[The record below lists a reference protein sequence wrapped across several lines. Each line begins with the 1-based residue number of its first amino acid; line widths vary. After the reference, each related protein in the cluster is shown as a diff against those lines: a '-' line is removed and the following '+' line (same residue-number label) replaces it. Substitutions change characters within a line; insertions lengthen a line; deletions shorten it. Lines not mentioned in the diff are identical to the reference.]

1 MACSIPDR
9 IKVPRRFWSWLQ
21 RYDLAPTAALRHA
34 DLPLVAYED
43 ETYLLTTAQFFA
55 LWRSIGEICPD
66 PAFGLT
72 FASQVDFA
80 ALPLATL
87 ASYHARDYRDA
98 LTRQVRFHQLCAPAE
113 MRIQERRDEYVI
125 LKKWLY
131 AIEEEPPL
139 LVDACL
145 AILVELGRRGAQ
157 VPIRPK
163 RIDLKQRRQRGST
176 HEAYFN
182 CPVNFG
188 ASRNAIV
195 LHREDLDRPF
205 VTYNAELLEMMQ
217 SALEKKAR
225 GCREETSASEQVKW
239 LLKQMLAG
247 GRPDI
252 TDVARELGLS
262 VRTLQRRIVEEGTTF
277 RDLLLAVRQEL
288 VRKYFAQPGI
298 QINEVA
304 FQLGYEDTNSFYRAF
319 RNWEGTT
326 PSQWR
331 TDWKETGVSSVS

>member
-1 MACSIPDR
+1 
-9 IKVPRRFWSWLQ
+9 
-21 RYDLAPTAALRHA
+21 
-34 DLPLVAYED
+34 
-43 ETYLLTTAQFFA
+43 
-55 LWRSIGEICPD
+55 
-66 PAFGLT
+66 
-72 FASQVDFA
+72 
-80 ALPLATL
+80 
-87 ASYHARDYRDA
+87 
-98 LTRQVRFHQLCAPAE
+98 
-113 MRIQERRDEYVI
+113 
-125 LKKWLY
+125 
-131 AIEEEPPL
+131 
-139 LVDACL
+139 
-145 AILVELGRRGAQ
+145 
-157 VPIRPK
+157 
-163 RIDLKQRRQRGST
+163 LKQRRERGGT
-176 HEAYFN
+176 HEAYFS

-195 LHREDLDRPF
+195 LHSEDLDRPF
-205 VTYNAELLEMMQ
+205 VTYNAEFLEMVQ

-225 GCREETSASEQVKW
+225 GCQEETSASEQVKW

-252 TDVARELGLS
+252 TDVARELRLS
-262 VRTLQRRIVEEGTTF
+262 VRTLQRRIDEEGTTF

-331 TDWKETGVSSVS
+331 TDWKETGVSSLS

>member
-1 MACSIPDR
+1 MACATPDR
-9 IKVPRRFWSWLQ
+9 LKIPRQFWTWLQ
-21 RYDLAPTAALRHA
+21 KYVSPSAVLHHA
-34 DLPLVAYED
+34 RLPLVAYED
-43 ETYLLTTAQFFA
+43 ETYSLTTAQFFG
-55 LWRSIGEICPD
+55 LWRGINELCSD
-66 PAFGLT
+66 PALGLK
-72 FASQVDFA
+72 FAEQIDFVGA
-80 ALPLATL
+80 PLTTL
-87 ASYHARDYRDA
+87 AGYHARAYRDA
-98 LTRQVRFHQLCAPAE
+98 LTRQARFYQLCAPAE
-113 MRIQERRDEYVI
+113 MRIQERRDECVI
-125 LKKWLY
+125 SKQWLY
-131 AIEEEPPL
+131 ATEEEPPL

-145 AILVELGRRGAQ
+145 AILVELGRRGTQ

-163 RIDLKQRRQRGST
+163 RIDLKERRERGSR

-182 CPVNFG
+182 CPINFG
-188 ASRNAIV
+188 AARNAIV
-195 LHREDLDRPF
+195 LRSEDLDRPF
-205 VTYNAELLEMMQ
+205 VTYNAEFLEMVQ
-217 SALEKKAR
+217 SALEKNAK
-225 GCREETSASEQVKW
+225 GCREQASASEQVKW

-288 VRKYFAQPGI
+288 VRTYFAQSGM
-298 QINEVA
+298 QINEIA

-331 TDWKETGVSSVS
+331 TDRKKTLVSTLS